1 MLFHAGVK
9 VFCLSLFSLNCA
21 MDLNNTILTEMFNLI
36 VLIS

>member
-21 MDLNNTILTEMFNLI
+21 MDLNTILTEMFNLI